1 MPSSVTLIVALG
13 AGVAGF
19 VQGLSG
25 FAFGLVAMSIWVWVI
40 DPQLA
45 AALAVSG
52 ALAGQVIAAFTV
64 RRGFAIGLLAPFVL
78 GGLAGVPL
86 GAFLLPHLDIHWF
99 KAVLGS
105 VLVLW
110 CPAMLL
116 SKDLPRITFGGR
128 IADAVVGLGGGVLG
142 GLGGFT
148 GTLPT
153 LWCTLRGYER
163 DVQRAV
169 IQNFNLSML
178 TVTLVVY
185 VASGLITR
193 SMLPMIGLVLPAM
206 LVPALIG
213 ARIYVGLSE
222 AGFRRIVLSLL
233 TASGVALLVS
243 ALPHLLR

>member
-13 AGVAGF
+13 AAVAGF

-45 AALAVSG
+45 AALAVLG

-99 KAVLGS
+99 KAVLGA

-163 DVQRAV
+163 DVQRTV

-178 TVTLVVY
+178 AVTLVVY

-193 SMLPMIGLVLPAM
+193 SMLPMIGLILPAM

-222 AGFRRIVLSLL
+222 AGFRGLVLSLL

>member
-1 MPSSVTLIVALG
+1 MTVSNDDELAGLKRIGRIVA
-13 AGVAGF
+13 
-19 VQGLSG
+19 
-25 FAFGLVAMSIWVWVI
+25 
-40 DPQLA
+40 DT
-45 AALAVSG
+45 
-52 ALAGQVIAAFTV
+52 LAGQVIAAFTV

-86 GAFLLPHLDIHWF
+86 GAILLPHLDIHWF
-99 KAVLGS
+99 KAVLGA

-163 DVQRAV
+163 DVQRTV

-178 TVTLVVY
+178 AVTLVVY
-185 VASGLITR
+185 IASGLITR
-193 SMLPMIGLVLPAM
+193 SMLPMIALVLPAM